1 MQIYK
6 KNISIVSLGAIIV
19 EEEGDWL
26 REVHG
31 PGYMISI
38 IFNKS
43 AMNVLIRSID
53 LEMKSLP

>member
-1 MQIYK
+1 MPTYK

-26 REVHG
+26 REVYG

-38 IFNKS
+38 SFNKS
-43 AMNVLIRSID
+43 ALNVLIRSIE
-53 LEMKSLP
+53 LKMKSFP